1 MDSKSK
7 PEDTQTP
14 GRRRP
19 SFSDEIF
26 AELLT
31 ELPVHRHQISGAWE
45 AGDLNTLRGI
55 IHKLLGAVSYC
66 DAPELEEVLR
76 ELQRV
81 LKTEDQHTINVCHE
95 RALNVID
102 NTLRCRG

>member
-1 MDSKSK
+1 MDSKNNQ
-7 PEDTQTP
+7 EDTRKP
-14 GRRRP
+14 GQRRQ

-45 AGDLNTLRGI
+45 AGDLDTLRAA

-66 DAPELEEVLR
+66 DAPELEEVLC
-76 ELQRV
+76 ELQRA
-81 LKTEDQHTINVCHE
+81 LKADDQHTISVYHE
-95 RALNVID
+95 RVLNVID
-102 NTLRCRG
+102 STLR